1 MIQSVNQISLYKK
14 IDEDLLDASGIKF
27 SPIELSYENI
37 TNNEEKYI
45 DITHSESME
54 FHINEFD
61 TMWSPKE
68 NNLRLEQLL
77 TIDSPFKLF
86 GDDGV
91 ACNENVIGLAAHI
104 HSKESGFQKTVNF
117 ASIKNQEEKREIRI
131 EYEFLPS
138 TIRGVVHLDFFFYLK
153 EVNDTRPYFAN
164 KSGMLL
170 SGENLNSIDLIID
183 GVGSSFPITEFEQK
197 DGPLWK
203 IDYNWADPEDDVFEV
218 SNINIALNIKHRL
231 FPELKKD
238 TRIIN
243 QAMMMSIMIQA
254 MSLITQQVVIIE
266 KCNIEDEDSLIPGT
280 ILSAV
285 SYWVKTFEIDTT
297 DIFSIQNSF
306 MSNIESQNIGG
317 GDSD

>member
-131 EYEFLPS
+131 EYEFLSS

>member
-317 GDSD
+317 GDND

>member
-14 IDEDLLDASGIKF
+14 IDEELLNASGIRF
-27 SPIELSYENI
+27 SSVELSYENI

-45 DITHSESME
+45 DVKNSESME

-61 TMWSPKE
+61 SIWSPKE
-68 NNLRLEQLL
+68 NNLRLEQLV

-86 GDDGV
+86 GEKGV
-91 ACNENVIGLAAHI
+91 TCTGNVIGLAAHL
-104 HSKESGFQKTVNF
+104 HSKESGFQKTVDF
-117 ASIKNQEEKREIRI
+117 SSIRNQEDKKEIKI
-131 EYEFLPS
+131 EYQFPPS
-138 TIRGVVHLDFFFYLK
+138 TIRGIVHLDFFFYLK
-153 EVNDTRPYFAN
+153 EVNNTLPYFAN

-170 SGENLNSIDLIID
+170 SEENLNSIDLIID
-183 GVGSSFPITEFEQK
+183 GVGSSFPMTEFEEK

-203 IDYNWADPEDDVFEV
+203 IDYNWVDSEEDVFEV

-231 FPELKKD
+231 FPELKKE

-243 QAMMMSIMIQA
+243 QAMMMNIMLQA

-280 ILSAV
+280 ILSVV

-297 DIFSIQNSF
+297 NIFSIQNSF
-306 MSNIESQNIGG
+306 MRNLESQNLGG

>member
-14 IDEDLLDASGIKF
+14 IDEDLLNASGIKF

-77 TIDSPFKLF
+77 IIDSPFKLF
-86 GDDGV
+86 GDGGV
-91 ACNENVIGLAAHI
+91 TCNGNVIGLAAHI

-117 ASIKNQEEKREIRI
+117 ASIISQEEKREISI

-138 TIRGVVHLDFFFYLK
+138 TIRGIVHLDFFFYLK

-183 GVGSSFPITEFEQK
+183 GVGSSFPITEFEEK

-203 IDYNWADPEDDVFEV
+203 IDYNWVDPEEDVFEV

-231 FPELKKD
+231 FPELKKE
-238 TRIIN
+238 TRVIN

-266 KCNIEDEDSLIPGT
+266 KCNVEDEDSLIPGT

-297 DIFSIQNSF
+297 NIFSIQNSF
-306 MSNIESQNIGG
+306 MSNIESQKLGG